1 MTVVMA
7 DKTTFSVWL
16 KPLVYA
22 AGFGTNS
29 FAQAVGVSS
38 PSASA
43 WMNGKSVPEE
53 RRCYAIASVLNVPVE
68 EVLDQAGYPVP
79 IRPAILD
86 RPDAVEP
93 PQPKF
98 SIRAL
103 SPEEQ
108 AQFLAEVAEARKL
121 LQGIEQRWGI
131 SVQAPA
137 EANTD

>member
-1 MTVVMA
+1 MPIVMDRPAAMT
-7 DKTTFSVWL
+7 FGSWL
-16 KPLVYA
+16 EQRLIDASMGP
-22 AGFGTNS
+22 S
-29 FAQAVGVSS
+29 EFARKIGVSPNTVS
-38 PSASA
+38 H
-43 WMNGKSVPEE
+43 WFNRGGKPY
-53 RRCYAIASVLNVPVE
+53 RKTCYAIAEALGVPVE
-68 EVLDQAGYPVP
+68 EVLERAGH
-79 IRPAILD
+79 RTNILD